1 MYEPSYFLPSDTH
14 FTKRESRKSNALA
27 YKAQQFSD
35 DSRNLSVIIYLSILQ
50 CSLGLLQIYRQYFG
64 PIT

>member
-1 MYEPSYFLPSDTH
+1 MYEPSYFLPSETH
-14 FTKRESRKSNALA
+14 FTERESRKSNALA

-50 CSLGLLQIYRQYFG
+50 CSFGLLQIYRQYFG